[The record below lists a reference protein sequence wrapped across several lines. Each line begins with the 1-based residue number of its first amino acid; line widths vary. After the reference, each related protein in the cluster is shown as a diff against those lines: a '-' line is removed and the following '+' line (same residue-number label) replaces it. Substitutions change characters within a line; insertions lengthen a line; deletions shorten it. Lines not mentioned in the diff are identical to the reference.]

1 MKKYKNR
8 KDAAKMVVAVLCA
21 ACMLTA
27 CGNAEADAMEEI
39 AASATETTTESA
51 EVLPT
56 EKPAAEPTE
65 APAKTVDEG
74 SATEPVEPVAVTAEP
89 DTKPSAEP
97 VAASAGAAAEAG
109 YTCTEMTQTMYA
121 KSAVNVRDLPGTDG
135 NKIGSLKASEEIT
148 VTGKCDQTGWYRF
161 DLNGATAYVS
171 DKYIVSEKPVAN
183 TGSTKTANT
192 GNSNTAANQY
202 ASNTVDDTFGIT
214 EEQIENFMKTHGDG
228 STGNTGNTVV
238 GNTITGKLSAEND
251 YFDRAAAEQVF
262 ASINA
267 ERTAAG
273 IPALIWSED
282 LYNIAV
288 QRCYENDIHAGMRAG
303 TSENLTVGSGCDA
316 ATIHQKVHDSEGHR
330 NNYMNSTWAYGAV
343 AVRVLSNTLCGMQL
357 EPYHIAYEV
366 FSAGDN
372 TATNSSVTINTP
384 AQENTE
390 AVAPKT
396 ADENTSAS
404 SSNVGWSMT
413 PPTQEDGLKNWQEQ
427 NPDAEVSFGN

>member
-8 KDAAKMVVAVLCA
+8 KDAVKTVVAVLCA

-39 AASATETTTESA
+39 AASVTETTTESA

-121 KSAVNVRDLPGTDG
+121 KSAVNVRDLPSTDG
-135 NKIGSLKASEEIT
+135 KKIGSLKASQEIT

-161 DLNGATAYVS
+161 DWNNTTGYVS
-171 DKYIVSEKPVAN
+171 DKYIVSEKPVSNVA
-183 TGSTKTANT
+183 AT
-192 GNSNTAANQY
+192 GNSNTAGNQY

-228 STGNTGNTVV
+228 ATGNTT
-238 GNTITGKLSAEND
+238 TTTSKDA
-251 YFDRAAAEQVF
+251 YFDRAMAEQVF
-262 ASINA
+262 AMVNA
-267 ERTAAG
+267 ERSAAG
-273 IPALIWSED
+273 IPELTWSED
-282 LYNIAV
+282 LYNIAME
-288 QRCYENDIHAGMRAG
+288 RCHEDDGHASVRPGTGENCQ
-303 TSENLTVGSGCDA
+303 TGSFGDDNA
-316 ATIHQKVHDSEGHR
+316 NATTIHQNWKNSQGHYD
-330 NNYMNSTWAYGAV
+330 NYMNTMYGTGAV
-343 AVRVLSNTLCGMQL
+343 AILRIPCNLGGIQL
-357 EPYHIAYEV
+357 GDGVVAYEV
-366 FSAGDN
+366 FGVGS
-372 TATNSSVTINTP
+372 TAANSSVTINTP
-384 AQENTE
+384 VQDDSVA
-390 AVAPKT
+390 AAPKT
-396 ADENTSAS
+396 ADEYTSAS

-413 PPTQEDGLKNWQEQ
+413 PPTQEDGLKKWQEQ
-427 NPDAEVSFGN
+427 NPDVEVSFGN